1 MARLGKQSGFGRA
14 GCAYGLM
21 ILALLQF
28 LYVSSV
34 SAGDNQDSA
43 PHLAFQHILPDQVS
57 AIGYI
62 NSIAQDAQGFMW
74 FGGTNGLARYD
85 GYNIIIFRHDD
96 AQASSLP
103 HSYINHI
110 EMSRDGSLWIATR
123 AGVALYDPQQRL
135 FRTFKVSN
143 AASDNDVTALHEDRK
158 GRIWLATR
166 GGFFSFDRKTGHA
179 VPIHFA
185 SAESDSDISRIV
197 WTLADDQEGN
207 IWLGT
212 QAFGVSRYNPE
223 KGSLENF
230 MRDPA
235 LPNAPGF
242 NDTRELYVDSKDQ
255 LWAGTYGD
263 GLYVFDKSRQGFV
276 KVEHD
281 LSEKGATVWS
291 ILEDRQGNLW
301 VGDGSHVHM
310 RPQDGQA
317 FCRYTYSEAD
327 STSPG
332 NYVVNQLFEDRAGD
346 IWLGYFP
353 SGVDVVDRQASAFH
367 NYGYSSTNPHS
378 ITDGGVSSIVEDK
391 RGDFWVGT
399 GYGLNYFERNKNTF
413 TRFTF
418 DHKNPNGIGGS
429 TVLSIAEGKAGN
441 IWLGLWSAGLN
452 SLDPHT
458 REFTHYLPDNG
469 PHSMR
474 GREVWSVIEDSE
486 GQVWLATEE
495 GLNHLNPATGEFT
508 YFLPPP
514 ELLDGEKVLYSRVV
528 YEDSHKNLWLGSIRG
543 AFLFDRKTH
552 EFKRYSHKPEDPTSL
567 RADFILTIY
576 EDKRGNL
583 WFGTDGGGLNVL
595 DRYSGKFTA
604 FTTREGLAD
613 NVVGGI
619 AEDDRGNLWLGTQK
633 GIVQFDPAN
642 HSFRNFD
649 KHDGLADNLYSRKAA
664 LATSRGEIAMG
675 NSKGFTLFRPDRIV
689 LNQYAPGVVIT
700 DLQIGNK
707 SAVIG
712 AQKSPL
718 TKSIDVTSSIELG
731 PRDSVF
737 SLEFSALS
745 FHHPEDNQY
754 AYRLRGFENDW
765 NYVGT
770 RHSAT
775 YTNLNAGVYVFEV
788 KGTNNDGV
796 WSTYPASLQIRVLP
810 PFWKTWWA
818 YALYALLLLGLVSW
832 IFHVQRLKLRFNEE
846 KLEQERVVV
855 KRLTQIDK
863 LKDEFLAN
871 TSHELRTP
879 LNGIIGLAESLRDGV
894 AGDVPPKMKYHLSL
908 IVDSG
913 KRLASLVND
922 ILDFSQL
929 KNKGLKL
936 HKKTID
942 LNVLV
947 DVVLTLSKPLLDNKK
962 VVFLN
967 NIAKNFPSVYADED
981 RVLQILHNL
990 IGNAVKFTDRG
1001 VISVSATV
1009 DEDLVQVEVS
1019 DTGTGI
1025 PSDRLNDIFESFMQV
1040 DGSVNRSQGGA
1051 GLGLSVTKQLVEL
1064 HGGSIRVESVL
1075 GVGSNFYFTLPVSF
1089 GLPESSSIK
1098 MVSPDIYTSQ
1108 TISLQDDV
1116 ASGIP
1121 LLNQAQH
1128 NSRVLIVDDDAINRK
1143 VIGNFLG
1150 MGGYQIFEASC
1161 AEDAIKMI
1169 HERNRGANGDDAID
1183 VVLLDVMMPR
1193 ISGYEAC
1200 KMLRE
1205 TYEPHELPIIL
1216 LTARNQLNDLVL
1228 GFDAGANDFLV
1239 KPVAKEALLA
1249 RVATH
1254 VQLRDVTR
1262 NLDRKVAERTE
1273 ALNQSNCV
1281 LKNAQQELQAAYKK
1295 LEEASL
1301 SDTLTGLHNRR
1312 FLNKSIA
1319 ADVALVERAY
1329 QDWLG
1334 TQQEAPFP
1342 ITRPLEQDLVFML
1355 LDLDWFKSVNDTYG
1369 HGAGD
1374 KLLEQFSQVLRATL
1388 RESDYLVRWGGEEFL
1403 IVIRFCNREEVT
1415 ELAERIRQKVEAFEF
1430 DLGGGRRVSKTCS
1443 IGMAAYPFYPSAP
1456 TALTWEQVIDTADR
1470 ALYIA
1475 KHRGRNCWVN
1485 VTWSGTGESEQINP
1499 ASSESLISLAAA
1511 GVITL
1516 ESSVLV

>member
-1 MARLGKQSGFGRA
+1 MVRLGNHAGFSRA
-14 GCAYGLM
+14 GCVYGLI
-21 ILALLQF
+21 ILALLQALF
-28 LYVSSV
+28 VSCV
-34 SAGDNQDSA
+34 YADEDQDSIA

-57 AIGYI
+57 SIGYI

-74 FGGTNGLARYD
+74 FGGANGLARYD
-85 GYNIIIFRHDD
+85 GYNVIIFRHEDGLP
-96 AQASSLP
+96 SSLP

-110 EMSRDGSLWIATR
+110 EMGRDGSLWIATR
-123 AGVALYDPQQRL
+123 AGVALYDAHQRI
-135 FRTFKVSN
+135 FRRYAVSDD
-143 AASDNDVTALHEDRK
+143 ASDNDVTTVHEDRK
-158 GRIWLATR
+158 GRLWLGSR
-166 GGFFSFDRKTGHA
+166 GGFFSFDRTSGHA
-179 VPIHFA
+179 QRINVVA
-185 SAESDSDISRIV
+185 AKSDSNLGRIV
-197 WTLADDQEGN
+197 WSLTDDQDGF
-207 IWLGT
+207 IWFGT
-212 QAFGVSRYNPE
+212 QSFGVSRYNPE
-223 KGSLENF
+223 TGKVENF

-235 LPNAPGF
+235 QPNAHGF
-242 NDTRELYVDSKDQ
+242 NDTRELYVDSKNQ

-263 GLYVFDKSRQGFV
+263 GLYQFDKSTRRFI
-276 KVEHD
+276 KVQHD

-310 RPQDGQA
+310 RSPGSA
-317 FCRYTYSEAD
+317 LFYRYAYSETD
-327 STSPG
+327 LTSPG

-353 SGVDVVDRQASAFH
+353 SGVDVVDRQASVFH
-367 NYGYSSTNPHS
+367 NYAYSSTNARS
-378 ITDGGVSSIVEDK
+378 MTDGGVSSVIEDM
-391 RGDFWVGT
+391 RGNLWIGA
-399 GYGLNYFERNKNTF
+399 GYGLNYFDRSKNSF

-418 DHKNPNGIGGS
+418 DQKTPNGISGS
-429 TVLSIAEGKAGN
+429 TVLSIAAGKAGN

-452 SLDPHT
+452 SLNPVT
-458 REFTHYLPDNG
+458 REFTHYLPDNSS
-469 PHSMR
+469 HSLH
-474 GREVWSVIEDSE
+474 GREVWSVIEDSQ

-495 GLNHLNPATGEFT
+495 GLNHLDPATGEFD

-514 ELLDGEKVLYSRVV
+514 ELLGGDKVLYSRVV
-528 YEDSHKNLWLGSIRG
+528 YEDSQKNLWLGSIRG

-552 EFKRYSHKPEDPTSL
+552 QFTRYFHKPEDPDSVS
-567 RADFILTIY
+567 ADFILTIY

-583 WFGTDGGGLNVL
+583 WFGTDGGGLNL
-595 DRYSGKFTA
+595 FDRKSGKFTA

-619 AEDDRGNLWLGTQK
+619 AEDDHDNLWLGTQK
-633 GIVQFDPAN
+633 GIVQFDPGN

-664 LATSRGEIAMG
+664 LATSRGEIVMG
-675 NSKGFTLFRPDRIV
+675 NSKGFTLFRPDKIV
-689 LNQYAPGVVIT
+689 VNQYAPSVVIT

-707 SAVIG
+707 SAVI
-712 AQKSPL
+712 AAENSPL
-718 TKSIDVTSSIELG
+718 TKAIDVTSTIELS
-731 PRDSVF
+731 PSDSVF
-737 SLEFSALS
+737 SLGFSALS

-775 YTNLNAGVYVFEV
+775 YTNLNPGIYVFEV
-788 KGTNNDGV
+788 KGTNNDGI
-796 WSTYPASLQIRVLP
+796 WSTYPASLQIKVLP

-818 YALYALLLLGLVSW
+818 YALYALLLSSLVTW
-832 IFHVQRLKLRFNEE
+832 VFHVQRLKLRFNEE

-894 AGDVPPKMKYHLSL
+894 AGEVPPTMKYHLSL

-929 KNKGLKL
+929 KNKGLLL

-942 LNVLV
+942 LTVLV
-947 DVVLTLSKPLLDNKK
+947 DVVLTLSKPLLDAKK

-967 NIAKNFPSVYADED
+967 NIPKDFPGAYADED

-1001 VISVSATV
+1001 VISVGAIV
-1009 DEDLVQVEVS
+1009 EGDLVQVEVS

-1040 DGSVNRSQGGA
+1040 DGSVNRNQGGA

-1064 HGGSIRVESVL
+1064 HGGSIRVESIL
-1075 GVGSNFYFTLPVSF
+1075 GVGSSFYFTLPVSF
-1089 GLPESSSIK
+1089 SLPEKASIRAIAPELYS
-1098 MVSPDIYTSQ
+1098 VQ
-1108 TISLQDDV
+1108 EVLLQEDV
-1116 ASGIP
+1116 HAAASVANNG
-1121 LLNQAQH
+1121 N
-1128 NSRVLIVDDDAINRK
+1128 RVLIVDDDAINRK
-1143 VIGNFLG
+1143 VVANFLG
-1150 MGGYQIFEASC
+1150 RGGYQIFEASC
-1161 AEDAIKMI
+1161 AEDAINMI
-1169 HERNRGANGDDAID
+1169 RESQQKADSNSAID
-1183 VVLLDVMMPR
+1183 LVLLDVMMPR

-1200 KMLRE
+1200 KILRE
-1205 TYEPHELPIIL
+1205 TYQPHELPIIL
-1216 LTARNQLNDLVL
+1216 LTARAQLNDLVL

-1254 VQLRDVTR
+1254 MQLHDVTR

-1273 ALNQSNCV
+1273 ELNQSNRI
-1281 LKNAQQELQAAYKK
+1281 LKSAQQELHVAYKK

-1312 FLNKSIA
+1312 FLNQSIV

-1329 QDWLG
+1329 QDWLR
-1334 TQQEAPFP
+1334 TQHEAPLP
-1342 ITRPLEQDLVFML
+1342 VARPREQDLVFML
-1355 LDLDWFKSVNDTYG
+1355 LDLDWFKSINDTYG

-1374 KLLEQFSQVLRATL
+1374 KLLEQFSQLLRATL

-1415 ELAERIRQKVEAFEF
+1415 ELAERIRQKVEAVEF

-1443 IGMAAYPFYPSAP
+1443 IGMAAYPFYPAAP

-1499 ASSESLISLAAA
+1499 ASSDSLVSLAAA
-1511 GVITL
+1511 GVINI
-1516 ESSVLV
+1516 ESSSLV

>member
-1 MARLGKQSGFGRA
+1 MAKLGKQA
-14 GCAYGLM
+14 GLMYGLI
-21 ILALLQF
+21 ILALLQVLF
-28 LYVSSV
+28 AGPVNAEDDQI
-34 SAGDNQDSA
+34 SAA

-57 AIGYI
+57 SIGYI

-85 GYNIIIFRHDD
+85 GYNITIFRHED
-96 AQASSLP
+96 AQPSSLP
-103 HSYINHI
+103 HSYISHI
-110 EMSRDGSLWIATR
+110 EMGRDGSLWIATR
-123 AGVALYDPQQRL
+123 AGVALYDPRQRL
-135 FRTFKVSN
+135 FRTYTVSGTAN
-143 AASDNDVTALHEDRK
+143 DNDVTSLHEDRK
-158 GRIWLATR
+158 GRIWLGTR
-166 GGFFSFDRKTGHA
+166 GGFFSFDRKTGRA
-179 VPIHFA
+179 
-185 SAESDSDISRIV
+185 SRIQFAPAGLDSGINQIV
-197 WTLADDQEGN
+197 WALADDQDGN

-212 QAFGVSRYNPE
+212 QAFGVSRYNPD
-223 KGSLENF
+223 KGSFESF
-230 MRDPA
+230 MRDPM

-242 NDTRELYVDSKDQ
+242 NDTRELYVDSKNQ
-255 LWAGTYGD
+255 VWAGTYGD
-263 GLYVFDKSRQGFV
+263 GLYEFNQLGQRFV

-301 VGDGSHVHM
+301 VGDGSHVHV
-310 RPQDGQA
+310 RPQDSQV
-317 FCRYTYSEAD
+317 FYRYTYSEAD
-327 STSPG
+327 LTSPG

-367 NYGYSSTNPHS
+367 NYAYSSTNPRS
-378 ITDGGVSSIVEDK
+378 MTDGGVSSIIEDE
-391 RGDFWVGT
+391 RGNFWVGA
-399 GYGLNYFERNKNTF
+399 GYGLNYFERNKNNF

-418 DHKNPNGIGGS
+418 DPKNAKGIGGS
-429 TVLSIAEGKAGN
+429 TVLSIATGKAGN

-452 SLDPHT
+452 SLDPRT
-458 REFTHYLPDNG
+458 REFTHYLPDNS
-469 PHSMR
+469 PYSMR
-474 GREVWSVIEDSE
+474 GREVWSVLEDSE

-495 GLNHLNPATGEFT
+495 GLNRFDPASVKFD
-508 YFLPPP
+508 YFLPPA
-514 ELLDGEKVLYSRVV
+514 ELLGGDKVLYSRVV
-528 YEDSHKNLWLGSIRG
+528 YEDSQKNLWLGSIRG
-543 AFLFDRKTH
+543 AFTFNRKTR
-552 EFKRYSHKPEDPTSL
+552 EFKRYFHKAEDPDSL
-567 RADFILTIY
+567 SADFILTIY

-583 WFGTDGGGLNVL
+583 WFGTDGGGLNLL
-595 DRYSGKFTA
+595 DRKSGKFTA

-619 AEDDRGNLWLGTQK
+619 AEDDHGNLWLGTQK

-649 KHDGLADNLYSRKAA
+649 KHDGLVDNLYSRKAA

-675 NSKGFTLFRPDRIV
+675 NSKGFTLFRPDKIV
-689 LNQYAPGVVIT
+689 VNQYAPNVVIT

-712 AQKSPL
+712 AENSPL
-718 TKSIDVTSSIELG
+718 TKAIDVTSSIELN
-731 PRDSVF
+731 PRDTVF
-737 SLEFSALS
+737 SLEFSSLS
-745 FHHPEDNQY
+745 FHHPEDNQF

-788 KGTNNDGV
+788 KGTNNDGI

-810 PFWKTWWA
+810 PFWRTWWA
-818 YALYALLLLGLVSW
+818 YTIYVLLLLGLSSW

-846 KLEQERVVV
+846 KLEQERILV

-894 AGDVPPKMKYHLSL
+894 AGEVPPKMKYHLSL
-908 IVDSG
+908 IIDSG

-929 KNKGLKL
+929 KNKGLML

-942 LNVLV
+942 LTVLV
-947 DVVLTLSKPLLDNKK
+947 DVVLTLSKPLLDGKK

-967 NIAKNFPSVYADED
+967 NIPKNFPGVFADED

-1001 VISVSATV
+1001 VISVSAIV

-1040 DGSVNRSQGGA
+1040 DGGVNRSQGGA

-1064 HGGSIRVESVL
+1064 HGGTIRVESVL
-1075 GVGSNFYFTLPVSF
+1075 GVGSSFYFTLQVSF
-1089 GLPESSSIK
+1089 GLPETSNIK
-1098 MVSPDIYTSQ
+1098 TVVPEVYSRQPTRLQEDLVSAT
-1108 TISLQDDV
+1108 
-1116 ASGIP
+1116 P
-1121 LLNQAQH
+1121 LLNQAQ
-1128 NSRVLIVDDDAINRK
+1128 NSSRVLIVDDDAINRK
-1143 VIGNFLG
+1143 VIANFLG
-1150 MGGYQIFEASC
+1150 IGGYQIFEASC

-1169 HERNRGANGDDAID
+1169 NEYQQKADGNSAID
-1183 VVLLDVMMPR
+1183 LVLLDVMMPR

-1205 TYEPHELPIIL
+1205 IYKPHELPIIL
-1216 LTARNQLNDLVL
+1216 LTARAQLNDLVL

-1254 VQLRDVTR
+1254 MQLHDVTR

-1273 ALNQSNCV
+1273 ELNQSNRV
-1281 LKNAQQELQAAYKK
+1281 LKSAQQELQTAYKK

-1312 FLNKSIA
+1312 FLNKSIT

-1334 TQQEAPFP
+1334 TQGDAPLP
-1342 ITRPLEQDLVFML
+1342 VTRPREQDLVFML

-1374 KLLEQFSQVLRATL
+1374 KLLEQFSQLLRVTL

-1403 IVIRFCNREEVT
+1403 IVIRFCNREEVA

-1430 DLGGGRRVSKTCS
+1430 DLGGGRRVAKTCS

-1485 VTWSGTGESEQINP
+1485 VTWSGAGESEQINP
-1499 ASSESLISLAAA
+1499 ASSDSLVSLAAA
-1511 GVITL
+1511 GVIHI
-1516 ESSVLV
+1516 ESSVPV

>member
-1 MARLGKQSGFGRA
+1 MAKLGEQTGLRP
-14 GCAYGLM
+14 AYGLL
-21 ILALLQF
+21 ILALLV
-28 LYVSSV
+28 LLSIE
-34 SAGDNQDSA
+34 SAVAEEGQDSA
-43 PHLAFQHILPDQVS
+43 APHLTFQHILPDQVS
-57 AIGYI
+57 SIGYL

-74 FGGTNGLARYD
+74 FGGANGLARYD
-85 GYNIIIFRHDD
+85 GYNITIFRHED
-96 AQASSLP
+96 AQPSSLS
-103 HSYINHI
+103 HSYVNHI
-110 EMSRDGSLWIATR
+110 EMGRDGSLWVATR
-123 AGVALYDPQQRL
+123 AGVALYDTHQRI
-135 FRTFKVSN
+135 FRRYKISDD
-143 AASDNDVTALHEDRK
+143 ASDNDVTSLHEDRK
-158 GRIWLATR
+158 GRIWLGTR
-166 GGFFSFDRKTGHA
+166 GGFFAFDRNTGKTHR
-179 VPIHFA
+179 IDFA
-185 SAESDSDISRIV
+185 AAESLGTSPIV
-197 WTLADDQEGN
+197 WALADDQDGF

-212 QAFGVSRYNPE
+212 QALGVVRYNPDA
-223 KGSLENF
+223 GSF
-230 MRDPA
+230 DYFSRDA
-235 LPNAPGF
+235 KLPNAPGF
-242 NDTRELYVDSKDQ
+242 NDTREVYVDSNNQ

-263 GLYVFDKSRQGFV
+263 GLYRFEKPSQRFV

-310 RPQDGQA
+310 RPKDGGR
-317 FCRYTYSEAD
+317 FYRYAYSEAD
-327 STSPG
+327 AASPG

-367 NYGYSSTNPHS
+367 NYGYSSTNPRS
-378 ITDGGVSSIVEDK
+378 MTDGGVSSIIEDE
-391 RGDFWVGT
+391 RGNLWVGT
-399 GYGLNYFERNKNTF
+399 GYGLNYFDRSKNSF

-418 DHKNPNGIGGS
+418 DPKNPKGIGGS
-429 TVLSIAEGKAGN
+429 TVLSIAAGKSGN

-452 SLDPHT
+452 SLNPRT
-458 REFTHYLPDNG
+458 GEFTHYLPDNSSQTM
-469 PHSMR
+469 H
-474 GREVWSVIEDSE
+474 GREVWSVIEDSQA
-486 GQVWLATEE
+486 QVWLATEE
-495 GLNHLNPATGEFT
+495 GLNHFDPATGTFS

-514 ELLDGEKVLYSRVV
+514 DLLSGDKVLYSRVV
-528 YEDSHKNLWLGSIRG
+528 YEDSQKNLWLGSIRG
-543 AFLFDRKTH
+543 AFLFNRKTH
-552 EFKRYSHKPEDPTSL
+552 EFKRYYHKADDPDSL
-567 RADFILTIY
+567 SADFVLTIY

-583 WFGTDGGGLNVL
+583 WFGTDGGGLNLL
-595 DRYSGKFTA
+595 DRKTGKFTA

-613 NVVGGI
+613 NVVGSI
-619 AEDDRGNLWLGTQK
+619 AEDDQGNLWLGTQK
-633 GIVQFDPAN
+633 GIVQFDPGN

-664 LATSRGEIAMG
+664 LATSRGEIIMG
-675 NSKGFTLFRPDRIV
+675 NSKGFTLFRPDRILV
-689 LNQYAPGVVIT
+689 NQYAPNVVIT
-700 DLQIGNK
+700 DLQISNK

-712 AQKSPL
+712 AENSPL
-718 TKSIDVTSSIELG
+718 TKAIDVTASIELS
-731 PRDSVF
+731 PRDTVF

-754 AYRLRGFENDW
+754 AYRLRGFESEW

-775 YTNLNAGVYVFEV
+775 YTNLNPGIYVFEV

-796 WSTYPASLQIRVLP
+796 WSTYPASLQIKVLP

-818 YALYALLLLGLVSW
+818 YTVYLVLLLGLVSW
-832 IFHVQRLKLRFNEE
+832 VFHVQRLKLRFNEE
-846 KLEQERVVV
+846 KLEQERILV

-894 AGDVPPKMKYHLSL
+894 AGEVPPKMKYHLSL

-913 KRLASLVND
+913 KRLANLVND

-929 KNKGLKL
+929 KNKGLVL

-942 LNVLV
+942 LTVLV
-947 DVVLTLSKPLLDNKK
+947 DVVLTLSKPLLDAKK
-962 VVFLN
+962 VVFIN
-967 NIAKNFPSVYADED
+967 NIPKNFPGVYADED

-990 IGNAVKFTDRG
+990 VGNAVKFTDRG
-1001 VISVSATV
+1001 VISVGASLA
-1009 DEDLVQVEVS
+1009 EEFVQVEVS

-1025 PSDRLNDIFESFMQV
+1025 PNDRLKDIFESFMQV
-1040 DGSVNRSQGGA
+1040 DGSVNRNQGGA

-1064 HGGSIRVESVL
+1064 HGGSIRVESIL
-1075 GVGSNFYFTLPVSF
+1075 GVGSSFYFTLPVSF
-1089 GLPESSSIK
+1089 GLPEKSNIRAIAPEVYSLPDDLPSS
-1098 MVSPDIYTSQ
+1098 M
-1108 TISLQDDV
+1108 
-1116 ASGIP
+1116 
-1121 LLNQAQH
+1121 LLSQAQQG
-1128 NSRVLIVDDDAINRK
+1128 NRVLIVDDDAINRK
-1143 VIGNFLG
+1143 VIANFLG

-1161 AEDAIKMI
+1161 AEDAFSMI
-1169 HERNRGANGDDAID
+1169 QEFRQAGDGSGAID
-1183 VVLLDVMMPR
+1183 LVLLDVMMPR

-1200 KMLRE
+1200 TILRE
-1205 TYEPHELPIIL
+1205 TYKPHELPIIL
-1216 LTARNQLNDLVL
+1216 LTARTQLNDLVL

-1254 VQLRDVTR
+1254 MQLHDVTR

-1273 ALNQSNCV
+1273 ELNQSNRV
-1281 LKNAQQELQAAYKK
+1281 LKSAQQELQVAYKK

-1334 TQQEAPFP
+1334 SQSELPLP
-1342 ITRPLEQDLVFML
+1342 VTRPREQDLVFML

-1369 HGAGD
+1369 HAAGD
-1374 KLLEQFSQVLRATL
+1374 KLLEQFSQLLRATL

-1415 ELAERIRQKVEAFEF
+1415 ELAERLRQKVEAFSF

-1456 TALTWEQVIDTADR
+1456 AALTWEQVVDTADR
-1470 ALYIA
+1470 ALYVA

-1485 VTWSGTGESEQINP
+1485 VTWSGAGESEQINP
-1499 ASSESLISLAAA
+1499 ASSDSLVSLAAA
-1511 GVITL
+1511 GVINI
-1516 ESSVLV
+1516 ESSVPV